1 MEGRYVPSL
10 LAAIGGIIEKH
21 MIDTGFLKAA
31 EAEAR
36 FRPRAAITATGE
48 QLGRSCPKCGEMTLI
63 FQEGC
68 DSCLSCG
75 YSKCS

>member
-10 LAAIGGIIEKH
+10 LAAIGGIIERH
-21 MIDTGFLKAA
+21 MIDTGFLKADA
-31 EAEAR
+31 KPVLALAVNDER
-36 FRPRAAITATGE
+36 RAA
-48 QLGRSCPKCGEMTLI
+48 QCPRCGEAALI

-68 DSCLSCG
+68 SNCLSCG